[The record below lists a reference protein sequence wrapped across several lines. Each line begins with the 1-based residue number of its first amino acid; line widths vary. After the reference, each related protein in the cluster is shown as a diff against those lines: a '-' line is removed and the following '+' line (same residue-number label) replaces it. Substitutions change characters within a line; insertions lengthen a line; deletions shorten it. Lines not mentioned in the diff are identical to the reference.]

1 MKRFYKDVSIS
12 EQGEMFAVLLDGK
25 NIKTPQKS
33 LCLMPTRGMAD
44 AVAKEWND
52 QEEEIDPVSMP
63 ITKLMNTAIDRIA
76 ARRSEVIDELM
87 EFAGSDQLCYRA
99 ENPQELVKLQ
109 NEIWD
114 PLLARMRERHTVEL
128 KLTAGIIF
136 QEQDPDQILKI
147 RKLIENIENFPL
159 MAFYGMT
166 TVCGSVTIGVN
177 LFEGH
182 ISTEEAWEAGHLD
195 ENFQVSKW
203 GSDYEAEDRRANL
216 KAELGN
222 AARFLSLCR

>member
-12 EQGEMFAVLLDGK
+12 CQGKLFAVLLDGK

-33 LCLMPTRGMAD
+33 LCLMPTRAMAE
-44 AVAKEWND
+44 AVAQEWDD
-52 QEEEIDPVSMP
+52 QETDIDPASMP

-76 ARRSEVIDELM
+76 ARRSEIIDELV

-99 ENPQELVKLQ
+99 ENPQELVELQ

-114 PLLARMRERHTVEL
+114 PLLVRIRKLHGVKL
-128 KLTAGIIF
+128 KQTTSIIF
-136 QEQDPDQILKI
+136 QKQDHDQILKI
-147 RKLIENIENFPL
+147 RNVIENIEDFEL

-166 TVCGSVTIGVN
+166 TVCGSVTIGIN

-182 ISTEEAWEAGHLD
+182 ISIDEAWDAGHLD

-203 GSDYEAEDRRANL
+203 GSDDEAEERRANL
-216 KAELGN
+216 RAELGN